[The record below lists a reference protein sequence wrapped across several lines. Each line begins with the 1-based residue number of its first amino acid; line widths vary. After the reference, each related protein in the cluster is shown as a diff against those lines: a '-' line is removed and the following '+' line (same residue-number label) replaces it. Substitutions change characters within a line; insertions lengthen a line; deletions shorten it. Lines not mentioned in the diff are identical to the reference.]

1 MLLEL
6 EEREEEAGAGSWV
19 CVLFWTTSAIAEQQQ
34 CVWGSEISS
43 SLVRAFW
50 FRFLLGARQFHCH
63 LRFFHLCSLHDATFQ
78 ITKLFLKQ
86 WQTIT
91 VSMNIVRSCRRFSAA
106 NSNSPMQL

>member
-43 SLVRAFW
+43 SLVRHFG
-50 FRFLLGARQFHCH
+50 FVSSSVPGNFTVTSDSFTCVPYTTQPSRSQSYSSNNGKPLL
-63 LRFFHLCSLHDATFQ
+63 L
-78 ITKLFLKQ
+78 
-86 WQTIT
+86 
-91 VSMNIVRSCRRFSAA
+91 V
-106 NSNSPMQL
+106 